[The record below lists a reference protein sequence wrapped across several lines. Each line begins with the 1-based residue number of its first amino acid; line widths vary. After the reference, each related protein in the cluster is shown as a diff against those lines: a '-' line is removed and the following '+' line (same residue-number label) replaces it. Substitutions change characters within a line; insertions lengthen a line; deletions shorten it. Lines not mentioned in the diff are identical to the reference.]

1 MKTSVTYIVLFLML
15 IGCQKAK
22 KLTFEPLDLDET
34 RCSQCPEV
42 TIHIPNALENS
53 KAATTINTALKEE
66 IIELLNYD
74 EDDQASSIKDAVKS
88 FSDGYW
94 ELKKLYPEEA
104 TAWEAKIEGKIT
116 YEDPVLL
123 TIELNSY
130 LFTGGAHGYTSRRF
144 LNFDKIKG
152 KELENW
158 QLFQDREDFQEFAE
172 RKFRNQEDIPL
183 EEPINST
190 GFMFEKDSFYLP
202 ENIGFTEEGIKLLY
216 NPYEV
221 ASYADGPIVLTLPFK
236 DVEPY
241 LVSKTKS

>member
-1 MKTSVTYIVLFLML
+1 MKTYVTYIILFLVL
-15 IGCQKAK
+15 IGCQKEK

-34 RCSQCPEV
+34 RCSECPEV
-42 TIHIPNALENS
+42 AIHIPNALENS

-66 IIELLNYD
+66 IIEILNYD
-74 EDDQASSIKDAVKS
+74 EEVQASSIKDAVKS

-116 YEDPVLL
+116 YEDPILL

-130 LFTGGAHGYTSRRF
+130 LFTGGAHGYSSRRF

-158 QLFQDREDFQEFAE
+158 QLFQDRADFQAFAE

-202 ENIGFTEEGIKLLY
+202 ENIGFTKEGIKLLY

-236 DVEPY
+236 EVEPF
-241 LVSKTKS
+241 LVKTKS